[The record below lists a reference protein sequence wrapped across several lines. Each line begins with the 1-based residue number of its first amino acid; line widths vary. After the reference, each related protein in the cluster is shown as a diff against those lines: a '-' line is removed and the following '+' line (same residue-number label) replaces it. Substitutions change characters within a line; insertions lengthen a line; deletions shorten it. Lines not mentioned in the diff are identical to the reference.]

1 MNAMARLLI
10 GTNRQRV
17 VGKGVGILVGSLGI
31 LVAVG
36 VLFVPLSY
44 EVGPGVTE
52 HMPGF
57 EYLFGNPTAEQIFH
71 RAMLVL
77 LISISILYM
86 VTTGGIRTLWL
97 TTGIIGI
104 AGMGGLQYGNAGK
117 ILLTVAVM
125 LALSS
130 ALLTVSHDH
139 EGKFLNG

>member
-44 EVGPGVTE
+44 EVGPGVTG
-52 HMPGF
+52 HMAGI
-57 EYLFGNPTAEQIFH
+57 EYLLGNPTAEQIFH

-104 AGMGGLQYGNAGK
+104 AGMGGLQYGIPGK
-117 ILLTVAVM
+117 SCLQSRSCLLS
-125 LALSS
+125 LRRS
-130 ALLTVSHDH
+130 
-139 EGKFLNG
+139 